1 MNMTQE
7 VGNKEEQPNPY
18 NQKKSWHTQ
27 EDKPFVSANDTVF
40 FEEPQNKLFDSNDI
54 TQTESVNTEE
64 LESKKQELSKDTPYQ
79 KPDYKKRY
87 DDLKR
92 HYDAKLEEFKTKEQE
107 LRSQAQANYVPPK
120 SVEELE
126 KFKQEHPDFYAVA
139 ETVAHL
145 QTDERTKVL
154 EERIAE
160 LQGNEVKFR
169 KGEAEKRLRDRHPD
183 FDDIRNSDDFHSW
196 AKEQPQS
203 IQDWIY
209 SNADDADLASR
220 ALDLFKK
227 DLAIEVPTASR
238 VNSPSVSSAADMV
251 STKTTTVEPK
261 QERIWTEKEINALSM
276 DEFDKYEDEIS
287 EAMQQGRIIKD

>member
-1 MNMTQE
+1 MSEE
-7 VGNKEEQPNPY
+7 VRQKEEQPNPY

-27 EDKPFVSANDTVF
+27 EDKPFVSANDTLF
-40 FEEPQNKLFDSNDI
+40 FEQPQNKLYDSNDI
-54 TQTESVNTEE
+54 TQAENVNTEE
-64 LESKKQELSKDTPYQ
+64 LESKKEELTPYK

-145 QTDERTKVL
+145 QSDEKTKIL
-154 EERIAE
+154 EDKIAE
-160 LQGNEVKFR
+160 LQGNEIKLR
-169 KGEAEKRLRDRHPD
+169 KGEAERRLRERHPD

-209 SNADDADLASR
+209 NNAEDADLASR

-227 DLAIEVPTASR
+227 DLGIEL
-238 VNSPSVSSAADMV
+238 PSVKPVSQKPVQSAADMV
-251 STKTTTVEPK
+251 STKTTTVDPK
-261 QERIWTEKEINALSM
+261 QERVWTEKEINALSM
-276 DEFDKYEDEIS
+276 DEFDKYEKEIS
-287 EAMQQGRIIKD
+287 DAMQEGRIIK